1 MAESYEQIKDRM
13 LRNASRMWGVT
24 TREDEAAFDPL
35 VGLLIEA
42 CASEMEGLS
51 REISSSHLRL
61 TQKLIELM
69 NPGVDS
75 GVKPAHSIAKAE
87 PAEARLTI
95 TPDTQF
101 NCKSILT
108 NHFKSGQQETL
119 FVPAGIFELFDANIE
134 MVVHQQRV
142 FQYGKDAFGS
152 KTMYY
157 EDSTLSSNPQQLWIG
172 LSVNKK
178 VKSFKGMN
186 VYFNIPG
193 SVERRNFF
201 SLLDQAE
208 WSVNNTPV
216 KVHNGLYSTRND
228 HGIIEKKIKG
238 ETTKL
243 EEALSEVNDFHNE
256 YFRSIVAGNDLS
268 GHTYMPGPGIK
279 KEQIV
284 TLGYN
289 PEDIHWICIDFPRSL
304 KPQMVESLT
313 CHINTF
319 PVVNLIQ
326 RNVQVK
332 SREHLNL
339 VPLNTENDYF
349 FDIMK
354 IEDSSGDT
362 YKENVSFVKSH
373 KIQKN
378 YVLRSEGIQSF
389 DSRSARELLI
399 TVIEKLKNENAAF
412 RFLDLPSV
420 TEDIRTLHQ
429 LVSRLESQLMKSPE
443 LKRPVFLYLE
453 GSSINDHLFVDFWT
467 TPGAAGNAI
476 TTESKLD
483 LLEGAEIKS
492 GSCKLLINCRG
503 GADNPNLDEK
513 LNVYR
518 KTFLTRNRVVT
529 SEDLKAF
536 CYTWFGEVLTSV
548 EIKKGVISG
557 NNSNGGLL
565 RCIEIHLQATSA
577 FKLTDENLLWCKDF
591 LIHLKKRS
599 NNTFPY
605 KIVINNKTLEL

>member
-13 LRNASRMWGVT
+13 LRNATRMWGVT
-24 TREDEAAFDPL
+24 SREDETAFDPL

-69 NPGVDS
+69 NPGVNS
-75 GVKPAHSIAKAE
+75 GIKPAHSIARAE
-87 PAEARLTI
+87 PAEARYTI
-95 TPDTQF
+95 TPETQF
-101 NCKSILT
+101 NCKAILA
-108 NHFKSGQQETL
+108 NQFKAGQQETI
-119 FVPAGIFELFDANIE
+119 FVPAGSFELFDAKIE
-134 MVVHQQRV
+134 MIVHQQRI
-142 FQYGKDAFGS
+142 FQYGKDAFGN
-152 KTMYY
+152 KPVYY
-157 EDSTLSSNPQQLWIG
+157 EDSSLSSNPQQLWIG

-178 VKSFKGMN
+178 VNSFEGMN

-193 SVERRNFF
+193 SLERRNFF
-201 SLLDQAE
+201 SVLDQAE

-216 KVHNGLYSTRND
+216 KVHNGLFHTQDD
-228 HGIIEKKIKG
+228 HAIIEKKVKG

-243 EEALSEVNDFHNE
+243 EEALNEVTDFHNE
-256 YFRSIVAGNDLS
+256 CFRSITEGPDLS
-268 GHTYMPGPGIK
+268 NHSYMPGPGINE
-279 KEQIV
+279 EQMA
-284 TLGYN
+284 TLGYD
-289 PEDIHWICIDFPRSL
+289 PMDMHWICIDFPRSL
-304 KPQMVESLT
+304 KPQMVETLT

-339 VPLNTENDYF
+339 VPLNTENDFF
-349 FDIMK
+349 FDIKK

-362 YKENVSFVKSH
+362 YSENVSFVKSH
-373 KIQKN
+373 KKHKN

-429 LVSRLESQLMKSPE
+429 LVSRLESKLMKSPE

-467 TPGAAGNAI
+467 TPGSTGNGI
-476 TTESKLD
+476 TTESKLE
-483 LLEGAEIKS
+483 LLEGSEIKS

-536 CYTWFGEVLTSV
+536 CYTWFGEVLKNV

-557 NNSNGGLL
+557 NSANGGII
-565 RCIEIHLQATSA
+565 RCIEIHLSVSSE
-577 FKLTDENLLWCKDF
+577 FKQTDENLLWCKDF
-591 LIHLKKRS
+591 LIHLQKRS